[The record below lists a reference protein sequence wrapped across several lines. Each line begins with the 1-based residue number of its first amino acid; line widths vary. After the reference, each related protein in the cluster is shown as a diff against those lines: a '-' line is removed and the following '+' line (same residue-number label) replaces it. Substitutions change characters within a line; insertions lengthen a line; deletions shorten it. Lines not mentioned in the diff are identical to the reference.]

1 MNKKYIKAGN
11 LIDGTGN
18 SIMQNKGIIIDGDT
32 IVEIEDIR
40 ADLNEYDVYDYLDKT
55 VMPGIMNCHV
65 HLTME
70 PV

>member
-40 ADLNEYDVYDYLDKT
+40 DDLNGYDVYDYLDKT
-55 VMPGIMNCHV
+55 VMPQA
-65 HLTME
+65 L
-70 PV
+70 